1 MAPKGRIMGPPM
13 AAAKNGAAYIIA
25 SAVARRHYGNGEIS
39 NEILDVTKY
48 YSRPSDLNLQ
58 IR

>member
-1 MAPKGRIMGPPM
+1 MGPPM

-25 SAVARRHYGNGEIS
+25 SAVARRHFGNGEIS